1 MFLFPSED
9 VHARNHESFPINFR
23 MSSVTIDDAS
33 HLAAT
38 LVQEIP
44 ADSGNF
50 PWYMTDSVAVL
61 EDSYSEVVVHCKN
74 RLVVLTTQWLASYH
88 GLVWYC
94 RLIVKNNHRG
104 NFLVVSSFFPYSRM
118 KKQQGNWLSD
128 TVNPSTHATRVNTLQ
143 LKQPICFYSVNV
155 IDLTLNWQLFSDVGR
170 PRSFV
175 NVMSAN
181 STLDP
186 ESCRHS

>member
-23 MSSVTIDDAS
+23 TSSVTIDDAS

-61 EDSYSEVVVHCKN
+61 ENYSEGV
-74 RLVVLTTQWLASYH
+74 
-88 GLVWYC
+88 
-94 RLIVKNNHRG
+94 
-104 NFLVVSSFFPYSRM
+104 
-118 KKQQGNWLSD
+118 
-128 TVNPSTHATRVNTLQ
+128 
-143 LKQPICFYSVNV
+143 VNV
-155 IDLTLNWQLFSDVGR
+155 IDLALNWQLFSDVGR

-175 NVMSAN
+175 NVMSTN
-181 STLDP
+181 STLDL
-186 ESCRHS
+186 ESRRHS

>member
-23 MSSVTIDDAS
+23 TSSVTIDNAS

-61 EDSYSEVVVHCKN
+61 EDSYSEVVV
-74 RLVVLTTQWLASYH
+74 
-88 GLVWYC
+88 
-94 RLIVKNNHRG
+94 
-104 NFLVVSSFFPYSRM
+104 
-118 KKQQGNWLSD
+118 
-128 TVNPSTHATRVNTLQ
+128 
-143 LKQPICFYSVNV
+143 NV
-155 IDLTLNWQLFSDVGR
+155 IDLALNWQLFSDVGR

-181 STLDP
+181 STLDSTCVKSFWGGLIVETNCILEYKP
-186 ESCRHS
+186 PPPPTLGRM

>member
-23 MSSVTIDDAS
+23 TSVTIDDAS

-50 PWYMTDSVAVL
+50 PWHMTDSVAVL
-61 EDSYSEVVVHCKN
+61 EDSYSEVVV
-74 RLVVLTTQWLASYH
+74 
-88 GLVWYC
+88 
-94 RLIVKNNHRG
+94 
-104 NFLVVSSFFPYSRM
+104 
-118 KKQQGNWLSD
+118 
-128 TVNPSTHATRVNTLQ
+128 
-143 LKQPICFYSVNV
+143 NV
-155 IDLTLNWQLFSDVGR
+155 IDLALNWQLFSDVGR

-186 ESCRHS
+186 ESRRHS

>member
-9 VHARNHESFPINFR
+9 VHARNHKSFPINFR
-23 MSSVTIDDAS
+23 TSSVTIDDAS

-44 ADSGNF
+44 ADSGSF

-61 EDSYSEVVVHCKN
+61 EDSYSEVVV
-74 RLVVLTTQWLASYH
+74 
-88 GLVWYC
+88 
-94 RLIVKNNHRG
+94 
-104 NFLVVSSFFPYSRM
+104 
-118 KKQQGNWLSD
+118 
-128 TVNPSTHATRVNTLQ
+128 
-143 LKQPICFYSVNV
+143 NV
-155 IDLTLNWQLFSDVGR
+155 IDLALNWQLFSDVGR

-181 STLDP
+181 SILSILKVVAIVSWKCP
-186 ESCRHS
+186 NCVHSTCVKSFGGGGLIVETNCILEYKPPPLL

>member
-9 VHARNHESFPINFR
+9 VYARNHT
-23 MSSVTIDDAS
+23 SSVTIDDAS

-44 ADSGNF
+44 AESGNF
-50 PWYMTDSVAVL
+50 PWYMTDNVAVL
-61 EDSYSEVVVHCKN
+61 EDSYSEVVV
-74 RLVVLTTQWLASYH
+74 
-88 GLVWYC
+88 
-94 RLIVKNNHRG
+94 
-104 NFLVVSSFFPYSRM
+104 
-118 KKQQGNWLSD
+118 
-128 TVNPSTHATRVNTLQ
+128 
-143 LKQPICFYSVNV
+143 NV
-155 IDLTLNWQLFSDVGR
+155 IDLALNWQLFSDVGR

-186 ESCRHS
+186 ESHRHS

>member
-23 MSSVTIDDAS
+23 TSSATIDNAS
-33 HLAAT
+33 HLAE
-38 LVQEIP
+38 EIA

-61 EDSYSEVVVHCKN
+61 EDSYSEVVV
-74 RLVVLTTQWLASYH
+74 
-88 GLVWYC
+88 
-94 RLIVKNNHRG
+94 
-104 NFLVVSSFFPYSRM
+104 
-118 KKQQGNWLSD
+118 
-128 TVNPSTHATRVNTLQ
+128 
-143 LKQPICFYSVNV
+143 NV
-155 IDLTLNWQLFSDVGR
+155 IDLALNWQLFSDVGR

-186 ESCRHS
+186 ESRRHSSLIVKGKHELWKCPNCVHSTCVKSFGGGGGGAYSRN